1 MPGFELFGE
10 EERQAINEIFDKN
23 GGIIFAH
30 GFDAMRNG
38 VYKVREFERAF
49 AARMGVRHAQAVSSG
64 TAAIKVALQSLG
76 VGPGD
81 EVITQAFTFV
91 ATVEAIRETGAIP
104 VIVDVNDTLN
114 MDPEAFRAAVT
125 PRTKAVVPV
134 HMMGE
139 CAEMDEIMAIA
150 GENGL
155 AVMEDAAQALGAS
168 YFGRPAGTMGAVG
181 AFSTDAGKTLNTGE
195 GGMVITN
202 DEQRYVMARA
212 FHDHG
217 HEYSA
222 TKGRGEEGALSLGFN
237 FRMTELQGAVGLA
250 QLGKLDVIIS
260 RQRANKAKLMQ
271 RLQAMPVTF
280 RRSVDPNGD
289 LSDTIVFFLPDR
301 ERATTFVSHMRTR
314 GLGTK
319 NLPDA
324 IGWHFSKHWPRVMK
338 GHPLY
343 DGRCETAWEKS
354 ADLLERSVA
363 IPVMVKMDDARIE
376 HVASNLVAIAREV
389 L

>member
-114 MDPEAFRAAVT
+114 MDPEAFRAAIT